1 MNVFYFKLLDS
12 DGKVVSLLTYDNYH
26 PDIVNPPMVEIDKDE
41 YETLFDEIV
50 DSNTPDADEI
60 SDEEALNI
68 ILGVSE

>member
-12 DGKVVSLLTYDNYH
+12 DGKIVSLLTYDNYH
-26 PDIVNPPMVEIDKDE
+26 PNIVNPLMVEIDKDE

-50 DSNTPDADEI
+50 ASNTPDADEI